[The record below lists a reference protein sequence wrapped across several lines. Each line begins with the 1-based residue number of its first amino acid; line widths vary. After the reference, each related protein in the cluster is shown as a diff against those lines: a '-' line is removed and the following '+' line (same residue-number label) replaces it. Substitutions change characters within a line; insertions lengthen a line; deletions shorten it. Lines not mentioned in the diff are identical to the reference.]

1 MSNIESSPVLK
12 CIAKDHREKDGYK
25 TFKAWI
31 EDPKNVY
38 IGPHIHKYVKNY
50 NGKES
55 MWMNPYQAHF
65 PRAEANK
72 LFEKLI
78 RSNQVLMN
86 SIPSLANQVLGC
98 WCEPL
103 YDSNGEVITLKEC
116 HGDVLIGLYNE
127 YEICS
132 TM

>member
-1 MSNIESSPVLK
+1 MSAPVLK

-31 EDPKNVY
+31 DDSNNVY
-38 IGPHIHKYVKNY
+38 IGCNLHKYVKNY

-65 PRAEANK
+65 PKDEANK
-72 LFEKLI
+72 LFEKFI
-78 RSNQVLMN
+78 RSNEVLMK
-86 SIPSLANQVLGC
+86 SIPSLVNKVLGC
-98 WCEPL
+98 WCSPL
-103 YDSNGEVITLKEC
+103 CLDGKVSTLPDCHGEV
-116 HGDVLIGLYNE
+116 LIKLYNE
-127 YEICS
+127 YEMYN